1 MAATA
6 KKAVVM
12 KLVTSATN
20 SAISKIDYLTTVL
33 GISSEKIA
41 EAKTLERSLGVS
53 LERTLVSIGALDEK
67 QLPFLYAALYQSSV
81 LPLNTNV
88 LDSETITTLLSTINS
103 EFLLASDAVPIALDN
118 NNLSIAICSME
129 QWSLI
134 DYLRLLSLD
143 VNYLFCT
150 NKQLDLLKEQY
161 EINWQVAQQSQVGQ
175 QHVGESEIER
185 LKELAQGAP
194 TVSFVNHLVA
204 EGVKLGAS
212 DLHIEPIADRYRA
225 RYRVDGMLHEAEAI
239 PQNLQLAV
247 ISRIKI
253 LSGMDIAEKRRP
265 QDGKIETRA
274 NNIDLDI
281 RCSSLPLGVGE
292 SMVMRFLIKSSVQYD
307 LATLGYE
314 SDLAER
320 IQADLKKTAGVIL
333 MTGPT
338 GSGKTTSLYSYL
350 NQLNRP
356 EVKIITLED
365 PIEYQLEGI
374 NQVQINN
381 DIGFDFAKGLRSI
394 VRQDPDVIMVGEIRD
409 NETARI
415 ALQSALTGHLVFST
429 VHTNDAATA
438 YTRLL
443 DLGVQE
449 YLLNAALVSILAQ
462 RLVRKLCDCAQL
474 KSADDILSLS
484 IQYDLTALSEQYNV
498 ENIELKD
505 VVGCDKCG
513 HSGFQG
519 RVALLEYLPCDNEI
533 KQFPKGENFFKD
545 AADYMKR
552 NNLRTLKQ
560 DGYLKAIKGQTT
572 LEEVLRVAG

>member
-1 MAATA
+1 MNASST
-6 KKAVVM
+6 
-12 KLVTSATN
+12 VTS
-20 SAISKIDYLTTVL
+20 SKIDYLSTAL
-33 GISSEKIA
+33 GLSNEKIA
-41 EAKTLERSLGVS
+41 EAVKLQKSLGAS
-53 LERTLVSIGALDEK
+53 IEQTLVSMGALEEK
-67 QLPFLYAALYQSSV
+67 QLPYLYAALYQSQV
-81 LPLNTNV
+81 LPVNAPV
-88 LDSETITTLLSTINS
+88 LASEKIATVLASLNS
-103 EFLLASDAVPIALDN
+103 EFILQSGAVPMTLSDN
-118 NNLSIAICSME
+118 VLSLAVDTME
-129 QWSLI
+129 NWPLI
-134 DYLRLLSLD
+134 DYLRLQPFKIA
-143 VNYLFCT
+143 YMFCT
-150 NKQLDLLKEQY
+150 NKQLALLKEQY
-161 EINWQVAQQSQVGQ
+161 HINWQTALQTQVGQ
-175 QHVGESEIER
+175 QYVGEGEIER

-194 TVSFVNHLVA
+194 TVSFVNHLVS

-212 DLHIEPIADRYRA
+212 DLHIEPVVERYRA
-225 RYRVDGMLHEAEAI
+225 RYRVDGILHEADAI

-253 LSGMDIAEKRRP
+253 LAGMDIAEKRRP

-292 SMVMRFLIKSSVQYD
+292 SMVMRFLIKSAVKYD

-314 SDLAER
+314 NDLAER

-381 DIGFDFAKGLRSI
+381 EIGFDFAKGLRSI

-474 KSADDILSLS
+474 KSKEDMAQLAS
-484 IQYDLTALSEQYNV
+484 QYDLHALAQQYNV
-498 ENIELKD
+498 DHIELKE
-505 VVGCDKCG
+505 VAGCDKCG
-513 HSGFQG
+513 HTGFLG

-533 KQFPKGENFFKD
+533 KQLPKGDTFFHD
-545 AADYMKR
+545 AAQYMQR

>member
-1 MAATA
+1 MVVME

-12 KLVTSATN
+12 KPVTSVIN
-20 SAISKIDYLTTVL
+20 NLNKVDYLTTVL
-33 GISSEKIA
+33 GISEEKIV
-41 EAKTLERSLGVS
+41 EATKLQQSLGTSV
-53 LERTLVSIGALDEK
+53 ERTLLSMGALEER
-67 QLPFLYAALYQSSV
+67 QLPYLYAALYHAKVLSSDAEV
-81 LPLNTNV
+81 LAV
-88 LDSETITTLLSTINS
+88 EKIAQLLPTVDS
-103 EFLLASDAVPIALDN
+103 EFLLGSGAVPIGLEEN
-118 NNLSIAICSME
+118 SLSLAISTLE
-129 QWSLI
+129 HWSLL
-134 DYLRLLSLD
+134 DYLRLLPLD
-143 VNYLFCT
+143 IHYLFCT
-150 NKQLDLLKEQY
+150 SKQLALLKEQY
-161 EINWQVAQQSQVGQ
+161 EINWQTAQHNQTGQ
-175 QHVGESEIER
+175 QYVGEGEIER

-194 TVSFVNHLVA
+194 TVSFVNHLIS

-212 DLHIEPIADRYRA
+212 DLHIEPVADRYRA
-225 RYRVDGMLHEAEAI
+225 RYRVDGILHEADAI

-281 RCSSLPLGVGE
+281 RCSSLPLGEGE

-314 SDLAER
+314 KDLAER
-320 IQADLKKTAGVIL
+320 IQSDLKKTAGVIL

-381 DIGFDFAKGLRSI
+381 DIGFDFAQGLRSI
-394 VRQDPDVIMVGEIRD
+394 VRQDPDIIMVGEIRD

-462 RLVRKLCDCAQL
+462 RLVRKLCHCAQL
-474 KSADDILSLS
+474 KSAAEMTALAQ
-484 IQYDLTALSEQYNV
+484 QYDLTQLAQQYDVTEIKLKNACGCEQ
-498 ENIELKD
+498 
-505 VVGCDKCG
+505 CG
-513 HSGFQG
+513 HTGFQG

-533 KQFPKGENFFKD
+533 KQMPKGETFFKD
-545 AADYMKR
+545 AAEYMQR
-552 NNLRTLKQ
+552 NNLRSLKQ

>member
-1 MAATA
+1 M
-6 KKAVVM
+6 
-12 KLVTSATN
+12 SAT
-20 SAISKIDYLTTVL
+20 KIVDYICNDL
-33 GISSEKIA
+33 GIAESKIA
-41 EAKTLERSLGVS
+41 EARQLQATLNTSI
-53 LERTLVSIGALDEK
+53 ERTLISMGVLDES
-67 QLPFLYAALYQSSV
+67 QLAALYAHVYQGSV
-81 LPLNTNV
+81 LAASKQVLSSELILTLLETVNSQFL
-88 LDSETITTLLSTINS
+88 LDSG
-103 EFLLASDAVPIALDN
+103 AVPVHFEN
-118 NNLSIAICSME
+118 NQLSITLANVE
-129 QWSLI
+129 EWALF
-134 DYLRLLSLD
+134 DYLRLLPYKI
-143 VNYLFCT
+143 NYFFCHT
-150 NKQLDLLKEQY
+150 KRLALLKEQY
-161 EINWQVAQQSQVGQ
+161 ELNWLTAQQNQQGQ
-175 QHVGESEIER
+175 QYVGDGEIER

-194 TVSFVNHLVA
+194 TVSFVNQLVA
-204 EGVKLGAS
+204 QGVKLGAS
-212 DLHIEPIADRYRA
+212 DLHIEPVAHRYRA
-225 RYRVDGMLHEAEAI
+225 RYRVDGILVEADPI

-274 NNIDLDI
+274 NNVDLDI
-281 RCSSLPLGVGE
+281 RCSSLPLGQGE
-292 SMVMRFLIKSSVQYD
+292 SMVMRFLLKESVQYD

-314 SDLAER
+314 PDLAAR
-320 IQADLKKTAGVIL
+320 IEADLKKTAGVIL

-381 DIGFDFAKGLRSI
+381 EIGFDFAKGLRSI

-462 RLVRKLCDCAQL
+462 RLVRRLCSCATL
-474 KSADDILSLS
+474 KSEEEITNLNQ
-484 IQYDLTALSEQYNV
+484 QYDLSNLAKQYAVNS
-498 ENIELKD
+498 IELRNAS
-505 VVGCDKCG
+505 GCDQCS
-513 HSGFQG
+513 HTGFQG
-519 RVALLEYLPCDNEI
+519 RVALLEYLPCTNEI
-533 KQFPKGENFFKD
+533 KQMPKGETFFIE
-545 AADYMKR
+545 AAQYMQE

-560 DGYLKAIKGQTT
+560 DGFLKAIKGQTT

>member
-1 MAATA
+1 MNASST
-6 KKAVVM
+6 
-12 KLVTSATN
+12 VTS
-20 SAISKIDYLTTVL
+20 SKIDYLSTAL
-33 GISSEKIA
+33 GLSNEKIA
-41 EAKTLERSLGVS
+41 EAVKLQKSLGAS
-53 LERTLVSIGALDEK
+53 IEQTLVSMGALEEK
-67 QLPFLYAALYQSSV
+67 QLPYLYAALYQSQV
-81 LPLNTNV
+81 LPVNAPV
-88 LDSETITTLLSTINS
+88 LASEKIATVLASLNS
-103 EFLLASDAVPIALDN
+103 EFILQSGAVPITLSDN
-118 NNLSIAICSME
+118 VLSLAVDSME
-129 QWSLI
+129 NWPLI
-134 DYLRLLSLD
+134 DYLRLQPFKIA
-143 VNYLFCT
+143 YMFCT
-150 NKQLDLLKEQY
+150 NKQLALLKEQY
-161 EINWQVAQQSQVGQ
+161 HINWQTALQTQAGQ
-175 QHVGESEIER
+175 QYVGEGEIER

-194 TVSFVNHLVA
+194 TVSFVNHLVS

-212 DLHIEPIADRYRA
+212 DLHIEPVAERYRA
-225 RYRVDGMLHEAEAI
+225 RYRVDGILHEADAI

-253 LSGMDIAEKRRP
+253 LAGMDIAEKRRP

-281 RCSSLPLGVGE
+281 RCSSLPLGEGE
-292 SMVMRFLIKSSVQYD
+292 SMVMRFLIKSAVKYD

-314 SDLAER
+314 NDLAER

-381 DIGFDFAKGLRSI
+381 EIGFDFAKGLRSI

-474 KSADDILSLS
+474 KSKEDMAQLAS
-484 IQYDLTALSEQYNV
+484 QYDLHALAQQYNV
-498 ENIELKD
+498 DHIELKE
-505 VVGCDKCG
+505 VAGCDKCG
-513 HSGFQG
+513 HTGFLG

-533 KQFPKGENFFKD
+533 KQLPKGDAFFHD
-545 AADYMKR
+545 AAQYMQR

>member
-1 MAATA
+1 MNASST
-6 KKAVVM
+6 
-12 KLVTSATN
+12 VTS
-20 SAISKIDYLTTVL
+20 SKIDYLSTAL
-33 GISSEKIA
+33 GLSNEKIA
-41 EAKTLERSLGVS
+41 EAVKLQKSLGAS
-53 LERTLVSIGALDEK
+53 IEQTLVSMGALEEK
-67 QLPFLYAALYQSSV
+67 QLPYLYAALYQSQV
-81 LPLNTNV
+81 LPVNAPV
-88 LDSETITTLLSTINS
+88 LASEKIATVLASLNS
-103 EFLLASDAVPIALDN
+103 EFILQSGAVPMTLSDN
-118 NNLSIAICSME
+118 VLSLAVDTME
-129 QWSLI
+129 NWPLI
-134 DYLRLLSLD
+134 DYLRLQPFKIA
-143 VNYLFCT
+143 YMFCT
-150 NKQLDLLKEQY
+150 NKQLALLKEQY
-161 EINWQVAQQSQVGQ
+161 HINWQTALQTQVGQ
-175 QHVGESEIER
+175 QYVGEGEIER

-194 TVSFVNHLVA
+194 TVSFVNHLVS

-212 DLHIEPIADRYRA
+212 DLHIEPVAERYRA
-225 RYRVDGMLHEAEAI
+225 RYRVDGILHEADAI

-253 LSGMDIAEKRRP
+253 LAGMDIAEKRRP

-292 SMVMRFLIKSSVQYD
+292 SMVMRFLIKSAVKYD

-314 SDLAER
+314 NDLAER

-381 DIGFDFAKGLRSI
+381 EIGFDFAKGLRSI

-474 KSADDILSLS
+474 KSKEDMAQLAS
-484 IQYDLTALSEQYNV
+484 QYDLHALAQQYNV
-498 ENIELKD
+498 DHIELKE
-505 VVGCDKCG
+505 VAGCDKCG
-513 HSGFQG
+513 HTGFLG

-533 KQFPKGENFFKD
+533 KQLPKGDTFFHD
-545 AADYMKR
+545 AAQYMQR

>member
-1 MAATA
+1 MNASST
-6 KKAVVM
+6 
-12 KLVTSATN
+12 VTS
-20 SAISKIDYLTTVL
+20 SKIDYLSTAL
-33 GISSEKIA
+33 GLSNEKIA
-41 EAKTLERSLGVS
+41 EAVKLQKSLGAS
-53 LERTLVSIGALDEK
+53 IEQTLVSMGALEEK
-67 QLPFLYAALYQSSV
+67 QLPYLYAALYQSQV
-81 LPLNTNV
+81 LPVNAPV
-88 LDSETITTLLSTINS
+88 LASEKIATVLASLNS
-103 EFLLASDAVPIALDN
+103 EFILQSGAVPMTLSDN
-118 NNLSIAICSME
+118 VLSLAVDTME
-129 QWSLI
+129 NWPLI
-134 DYLRLLSLD
+134 DYLRLQPFKIA
-143 VNYLFCT
+143 YMFCT
-150 NKQLDLLKEQY
+150 NKQLALLKEQY
-161 EINWQVAQQSQVGQ
+161 HINWQTALQTQAGQ
-175 QHVGESEIER
+175 QYVGEGEIER

-194 TVSFVNHLVA
+194 TVSFVNHLVS

-212 DLHIEPIADRYRA
+212 DLHIEPVVERYRA
-225 RYRVDGMLHEAEAI
+225 RYRVDGILHEADAI

-253 LSGMDIAEKRRP
+253 LAGMDIAEKRRP

-292 SMVMRFLIKSSVQYD
+292 SMVMRFLIKSAVKYD

-314 SDLAER
+314 NDLAER

-381 DIGFDFAKGLRSI
+381 EIGFDFAKGLRSI

-474 KSADDILSLS
+474 KSKEDMAQLAS
-484 IQYDLTALSEQYNV
+484 QYDLHALAQQYNV
-498 ENIELKD
+498 DHIELKE
-505 VVGCDKCG
+505 VAGCDKCG
-513 HSGFQG
+513 HTGFLG

-533 KQFPKGENFFKD
+533 KQLPKGDTFFHD
-545 AADYMKR
+545 AAQYMQR

>member
-1 MAATA
+1 MKQVILSASITEYLRDTLKLNDKQLSEAHKLQKTLHVSLEKTLISMGVLEEEQLPSLYASVYQA
-6 KKAVVM
+6 KI
-12 KLVTSATN
+12 LPSSAT
-20 SAISKIDYLTTVL
+20 VL
-33 GISSEKIA
+33 ESEKIVELLDIINSDFLLGHGA
-41 EAKTLERSLGVS
+41 VPLDFDSGTLTLGIAQVEAWALFDYIRLLPFSVS
-53 LERTLVSIGALDEK
+53 YNFCTAK
-67 QLPFLYAALYQSSV
+67 QLAL
-81 LPLNTNV
+81 L
-88 LDSETITTLLSTINS
+88 
-103 EFLLASDAVPIALDN
+103 
-118 NNLSIAICSME
+118 M
-129 QWSLI
+129 
-134 DYLRLLSLD
+134 
-143 VNYLFCT
+143 
-150 NKQLDLLKEQY
+150 EQY
-161 EINWQVAQQSQVGQ
+161 ELNFQLAEQSIDGILYAGD
-175 QHVGESEIER
+175 GEIAR

-194 TVSFVNHLVA
+194 TVSFVNQLVTQ
-204 EGVKLGAS
+204 GVKIGAS
-212 DLHIEPIADRYRA
+212 DLHIEPVADRYRA
-225 RYRVDGMLHEAEAI
+225 RYRVDGILHEADPI

-274 NNIDLDI
+274 NNVDLDI
-281 RCSSLPLGVGE
+281 RCSSLPLGQGE
-292 SMVMRFLIKSSVQYD
+292 SMVMRFLIKKAVQFD

-314 SDLAER
+314 QDLAER
-320 IQADLKKTAGVIL
+320 IEADLKRTSGVIL

-381 DIGFDFAKGLRSI
+381 EIGFDFAKGLRSI

-462 RLVRKLCDCAQL
+462 RLVRRLCSCA
-474 KSADDILSLS
+474 KPVDDETLQAMSQ
-484 IQYDLTALSEQYNV
+484 QYDLEHLAKQYGV
-498 ENIELKD
+498 EEITLKTIN
-505 VVGCDKCG
+505 GCEHCG
-513 HSGFQG
+513 HTGFQG

-533 KQFPKGENFFKD
+533 KQLPKGDTFFIE

-552 NNLRTLKQ
+552 NKLRSLKE
-560 DGYLKAIKGQTT
+560 DGFLKAIKGQTT
-572 LEEVLRVAG
+572 LDEVLRVAG

>member
-1 MAATA
+1 M
-6 KKAVVM
+6 
-12 KLVTSATN
+12 
-20 SAISKIDYLTTVL
+20 
-33 GISSEKIA
+33 
-41 EAKTLERSLGVS
+41 
-53 LERTLVSIGALDEK
+53 GALEEK
-67 QLPFLYAALYQSSV
+67 QLPYLYAALYQSQV
-81 LPLNTNV
+81 LPVNAPV
-88 LDSETITTLLSTINS
+88 LASEKIATVLASLNS
-103 EFLLASDAVPIALDN
+103 EFILQSGAVPMTLSDN
-118 NNLSIAICSME
+118 VLSLAVDTME
-129 QWSLI
+129 NWPLI
-134 DYLRLLSLD
+134 DYLRLQPFKIA
-143 VNYLFCT
+143 YMFCT
-150 NKQLDLLKEQY
+150 NKQLALLKEQY
-161 EINWQVAQQSQVGQ
+161 HINWQTALQTQAGQ
-175 QHVGESEIER
+175 QYVGEGEIER

-194 TVSFVNHLVA
+194 TVSFVNHLVS

-212 DLHIEPIADRYRA
+212 DLHIEPVAERYRA
-225 RYRVDGMLHEAEAI
+225 RYRVDGILHEADAI

-253 LSGMDIAEKRRP
+253 LAGMDIAEKRRP

-292 SMVMRFLIKSSVQYD
+292 SMVMRFLIKSAVKYD

-314 SDLAER
+314 NDLAER

-381 DIGFDFAKGLRSI
+381 EIGFDFAKGLRSI

-474 KSADDILSLS
+474 KSQEDMAQLAS
-484 IQYDLTALSEQYNV
+484 QYDLHALAQQYNV
-498 ENIELKD
+498 DHIELKE
-505 VVGCDKCG
+505 VAGCDKCG
-513 HSGFQG
+513 HTGFLG

-533 KQFPKGENFFKD
+533 KQLPKGDTFFHD
-545 AADYMKR
+545 AAQYMQR